1 MSGLAALLPVALLV
15 LIVGLGVTMNRAQ
28 RRRLAPAPGQPLASD
43 DAGGVDVP
51 VIGLIL
57 RGGGLGGMSRNSLN
71 PRLRLTPEGLAF
83 KLFRQTVWPYA
94 QLSRVHAGKGL
105 LGATLDIDAGR
116 ATLHVT
122 LPDLAT
128 ARQVLAA
135 LPRTVPLTPKA
146 AALRDDGLI

>member
-1 MSGLAALLPVALLV
+1 MTQLAPLLTLALLV
-15 LIVGLGVTMNRAQ
+15 IIVGAGVAMNRAQ

-51 VIGLIL
+51 VLGLIL
-57 RGGGLGGMSRNSLN
+57 RGGGFGGMSRNSIN

-83 KLFRQTVWPYA
+83 KLFRQTLWPYA
-94 QLSRVHAGKGL
+94 ELIRVHAGKGL
-105 LGATLDIDAGR
+105 LGATLDIDAARG
-116 ATLHVT
+116 ALHVT

-135 LPRTVPLTPKA
+135 LPRSVPLTPKA
-146 AALRDDGLI
+146 AALRDDGVI